1 MGDFSAAAKMRTA
14 LEKGRQRPCLRFT
27 AVTEKKLFSKRGI
40 YNLRLFNNMI

>member
-14 LEKGRQRPCLRFT
+14 LEKGRQQPCLRFT
-27 AVTEKKLFSKRGI
+27 VTEKKLFSKRGI

>member
-27 AVTEKKLFSKRGI
+27 AVKRNFFRGI